1 MNWNSFYK
9 RNNREICVTALLT
22 VSATL
27 LVGCPAPT
35 PPMPVMRLDAVLPS
49 GPLPSAPPFASVP
62 PQPTPP
68 APTALPFGLE
78 PSTVVASQ
86 VTPFALFQFGPGSK
100 GLETRFGPG
109 SKGLNN
115 LVFYINFQSQL
126 VRKEINSFQTL
137 QLSGLP
143 LIEKLRIELVR
154 ENQLYAQATVLPALP
169 LVTFGSRIHP
179 GRYSLRT
186 LIENQKSAPL
196 LLSWR
201 ALEIT
206 ATMGNRVR
214 IDVFAG
220 GQKPE
225 DLDVSVQSQTM
236 VLEPSAGDASPG
248 PLPTIIASP
257 TGVGALRSGAT
268 P

>member
-1 MNWNSFYK
+1 M
-9 RNNREICVTALLT
+9 
-22 VSATL
+22 
-27 LVGCPAPT
+27 T
-35 PPMPVMRLDAVLPS
+35 PE
-49 GPLPSAPPFASVP
+49 PLPASSSVPLPTASPFVSSP
-62 PQPTPP
+62 PQPT
-68 APTALPFGLE
+68 PTALPFGLD
-78 PSTVVASQ
+78 PSAVVASQ
-86 VTPFALFQFGPGSK
+86 VSPFALFQFGPGSK

-126 VRKEINSFQTL
+126 VRKELETFQTR

-169 LVTFGSRIHP
+169 LVTFSSRIHP

-186 LIENQKSAPL
+186 LIENQKAAPL

-206 ATMGNRVR
+206 ETMGNRVR

-236 VLEPSAGDASPG
+236 DLEAPSADEASPV
-248 PLPTIIASP
+248 PLPATVASS
-257 TGVGALRSGAT
+257 TGVGALRSGLA

>member
-1 MNWNSFYK
+1 MNWNSFY
-9 RNNREICVTALLT
+9 NRHNRSLSRLALSGI
-22 VSATL
+22 SAGL
-27 LVGCPAPT
+27 LVGCPTQT
-35 PPMPVMRLDAVLPS
+35 PPMRSIAPIAFDFAEPPVSQV
-49 GPLPSAPPFASVP
+49 
-62 PQPTPP
+62 PQPEVFATPV
-68 APTALPFGLE
+68 PFGLE
-78 PSTVVASQ
+78 PSAVVASQ
-86 VTPFALFQFGPGSK
+86 ATPHALLQFGPGSK

-115 LVFYINFQSQL
+115 LVFYINFQPQL
-126 VRKEINSFQTL
+126 VRKDLQAFQT
-137 QLSGLP
+137 QQFSNFP
-143 LIEKLRIELVR
+143 LIQKLRIELVR

-169 LVTFGSRIHP
+169 LVTFGTRIHP

-186 LIENQKSAPL
+186 LIENQKASPL

-206 ATMGNRVR
+206 ETMGNRVR

-225 DLDVSVQSQTM
+225 DLDVSVQSQTLP
-236 VLEPSAGDASPG
+236 LEPSAEGQSPQPVASTAESPAVVG
-248 PLPTIIASP
+248 VAPSP
-257 TGVGALRSGAT
+257 T